1 QSIAWHHLTDAEL
14 RRVHRRFGHP
24 SVQRLHKVLQQ
35 SGNEVEISAL
45 RKIARVCHQCQLNA
59 AAPGRFKFSLQD
71 NDCDFNHEIIV
82 DVVYLDGNRP
92 ALHVVDAAT
101 SFQAARFLE
110 NVTAEHTWEALR
122 MCWIDV
128 YLGPPD
134 WIVTDAGL
142 NFHAAEFKQSARALS
157 IHVKEVPIEAHNSIG
172 KVERYHAPLR
182 RAYKI
187 FRDEGESPTVALQLA
202 VKAINDTAGPDGL
215 VPTLLVFGAYPR
227 IADSSPPSPSITKRA
242 ETVKK
247 AIEAV
252 RQIHAKRQVNEA
264 ITTRNGPDTSKTA
277 ALPLQSPVRVWREK
291 EGWQGPYR
299 LIAVNGTE
307 CTVEFP
313 RGPRTFRSTVVK
325 PYHHEEPEDR
335 EGNAASEAANER
347 PPENNDDDDE
357 GPTPSN
363 DEEEDELA
371 AAPAEKV
378 LDTIVVRAPPPRRRP
393 GRPRK
398 YNTNFLDETGL
409 GAALVTAHW
418 VSATCFLSSKEE
430 SDLLLAIDLRKK
442 GIITTP
448 GKPFEH
454 AVKLEIDA
462 LIARGV
468 FRFVKYDEHLH

>member
-1 QSIAWHHLTDAEL
+1 M
-14 RRVHRRFGHP
+14 
-24 SVQRLHKVLQQ
+24 RLL
-35 SGNEVEISAL
+35 L
-45 RKIARVCHQCQLNA
+45 
-59 AAPGRFKFSLQD
+59 
-71 NDCDFNHEIIV
+71 
-82 DVVYLDGNRP
+82 
-92 ALHVVDAAT
+92 
-101 SFQAARFLE
+101 
-110 NVTAEHTWEALR
+110 
-122 MCWIDV
+122 MC
-128 YLGPPD
+128 
-134 WIVTDAGL
+134 
-142 NFHAAEFKQSARALS
+142 
-157 IHVKEVPIEAHNSIG
+157 IG

-227 IADSSPPSPSITKRA
+227 IADSSLPSLLITKRA

-247 AIEAV
+247 AIEA
-252 RQIHAKRQVNEA
+252 
-264 ITTRNGPDTSKTA
+264 
-277 ALPLQSPVRVWREK
+277 
-291 EGWQGPYR
+291 GPYR

-313 RGPRTFRSTVVK
+313 RGLRTFRSTVVK
-325 PYHHEEPEDR
+325 PYYYEEPEDC

-347 PPENNDDDDE
+347 PLENNNNNDE

-371 AAPAEKV
+371 AVPAEKV
-378 LDTIVVRAPPPRRRP
+378 LDTIVVRTPLLRRRP

-418 VSATCFLSSKEE
+418 VSATCFLSLKEE
-430 SDLLLAIDLRKK
+430 SDLLLVIDLRKK
-442 GIITTP
+442 GIITTL

-468 FRFVKYDEHLH
+468 FRFVKYDKHLYAGQQIFKARIVNKVKGTDNQPYKKSRLVVQGYADDGKEAILTQSPTIQQASQQLILALALSLLLKPGFVVWL